1 MGDGR
6 SIQRRGVPMVTRDPP
21 PPPAARALPG
31 EQAAHSDE
39 PTFSPSHA
47 PTPQTPSTAP
57 APPAASTAG
66 RSAAAPRAAAPSRQ
80 PPAGAAG
87 VLGELERDPAGVN
100 VGDLLATVIE
110 QAESALKRNR
120 LEEVLRLV
128 AGIARIEERLPEASG
143 ARRQYGI
150 ALRRICTKPV
160 VEAIARLVG
169 APKHRAEA
177 TLALRRAGADAGEGL
192 LGMLVA
198 APGMSE
204 RRGAVGPVGR
214 KAHGGGELVRKPGHH
229 HGVGGP
235 QHA

>member
-21 PPPAARALPG
+21 PRPAARALPG
-31 EQAAHSDE
+31 EQAAHSDD

-47 PTPQTPSTAP
+47 PTPQPPSTAP

-128 AGIARIEERLPEASG
+128 AGNARVEEGAPEAG
-143 ARRQYGI
+143 GGPRPDRV
-150 ALRRICTKPV
+150 ALRRHC
-160 VEAIARLVG
+160 AQ
-169 APKHRAEA
+169 
-177 TLALRRAGADAGEGL
+177 
-192 LGMLVA
+192 
-198 APGMSE
+198 
-204 RRGAVGPVGR
+204 PVGGASAR
-214 KAHGGGELVRKPGHH
+214 P
-229 HGVGGP
+229 
-235 QHA
+235 